1 MALLSPKV
9 IAQVSGRSAGKLG
22 EMSWEWIMRA
32 DGQVFYRLTE
42 VNGRRERNPWT
53 LATRLPAAEL
63 QAIRG
68 GKTKATEVLDV
79 IVRQHGHR
87 AESGARR
94 ENRLPGASTVCIRL
108 GFPGTPAARLGGGL
122 AVLRPWPGHG
132 GGRRASHP
140 NSPLSKLGAEAAG
153 QRDADSRAVARDK
166 PGDNRWSSRDNG
178 RRGGGRGRRRP

>member
-68 GKTKATEVLDV
+68 GKTKAAEVLDV

-108 GFPGTPAARLGGGL
+108 G
-122 AVLRPWPGHG
+122 
-132 GGRRASHP
+132 
-140 NSPLSKLGAEAAG
+140 AEAAG
-153 QRDADSRAVARDK
+153 QRDAVSRAVARDK

>member
-32 DGQVFYRLTE
+32 DGQVCYRLTE

-63 QAIRG
+63 EAIRRV
-68 GKTKATEVLDV
+68 KTKATEALYV

-87 AESGARR
+87 TEPGARG
-94 ENRLPGASTVCIRL
+94 ENRLPGARQSLRAGGVRIHR
-108 GFPGTPAARLGGGL
+108 PGSSDLNGQPVLPGEAARLGVGL
-122 AVLRPWPGHG
+122 AVLRPWPHAII
-132 GGRRASHP
+132 RRQSVVIP
-140 NSPLSKLGAEAAG
+140 
-153 QRDADSRAVARDK
+153 R
-166 PGDNRWSSRDNG
+166 
-178 RRGGGRGRRRP
+178 

>member
-94 ENRLPGASTVCIRL
+94 ENRLPG
-108 GFPGTPAARLGGGL
+108 GTRSAAQSPAINPATIG
-122 AVLRPWPGHG
+122 
-132 GGRRASHP
+132 
-140 NSPLSKLGAEAAG
+140 
-153 QRDADSRAVARDK
+153 
-166 PGDNRWSSRDNG
+166 
-178 RRGGGRGRRRP
+178 